1 MLRWLAAFSSLLLP
15 GIGHAL
21 AGAPLRAIVIASLA
35 FACQALFLA
44 AQTAPDVSPL
54 LLSLAGVWLVLV
66 AAATIAVAVD
76 AFRIARGA
84 VPIRLCGGPRALI
97 LPVAAAATLNLAPL
111 LLPDTLPAWRGY
123 SIPSAS
129 MRPTLRPGDRLIVQ
143 EGWYETHPPAR
154 GEIAVFTL
162 PPSPQSPGDD
172 AYIKRIAGL
181 PGDRLRMQ
189 SGILYLNDTPIPA
202 APLPNGRQAWTLPGG
217 RIIEVLK
224 RTTTGFGDTTAE
236 FHVPPGHVFMLGDNL
251 DDSHDSR
258 LDPRMRFVPHA
269 ALLGRAAILYWPPA
283 RFGLPVR

>member
-1 MLRWLAAFSSLLLP
+1 MLRWPAALASLLLP

-21 AGAPLRAIVIASLA
+21 AGAPLRAVVIAALA

-44 AQTAPDVSPL
+44 AQTAPEITPL

-76 AFRIARGA
+76 AFRIARHA
-84 VPIRLCGGPRALI
+84 VPIRQRGGPRALI
-97 LPVAAAATLNLAPL
+97 LPVAAAAGLNLAL
-111 LLPDTLPAWRGY
+111 LGVPDTIPAWRGY

-129 MRPTLRPGDRLIVQ
+129 MLPTLRPGDRLIVQ
-143 EGWYETHPPAR
+143 EGWYEAHPPAR

-162 PPSPQSPGDD
+162 APDAD

-189 SGILYLNDTPIPA
+189 SGFLYINDIQVIA
-202 APLPNGRQAWTLPGG
+202 VPLPGGRQAWTYPGG
-217 RIIEVLK
+217 PTVEVLK
-224 RTTTGFGDTTAE
+224 HGIAGRGDTTEE
-236 FHVPPGHVFMLGDNL
+236 FLIPAGHVFMLGDNL

-258 LDPRMRFVPHA
+258 LNPRMRFVPRA
-269 ALLGRAAILYWPPA
+269 ALRGRAAILYWPPA